1 MTYYHSK
8 YGLVRKQ
15 KKSYWKLLT
24 WIIVILLIAGSVG
37 GYLLYQV
44 IYKPNVW
51 TPDGK
56 NISIYI
62 PSESNFADVKQ
73 ILFEK
78 GLIIHRNNFIWW
90 AEKKNY
96 PDLVKP
102 GHYIIRNNITND
114 ELVRLLRSGDQVPV
128 KVIFNNMRD
137 IYQLAGRISQQ
148 IEPDSIALINEFT
161 NIETLNSMGLT
172 PESIS
177 SIFIPDTYEFY
188 WNTSA
193 GGFVKR
199 MYEEYLGF
207 WNPGRKGKAE
217 ELGMTIPEV
226 VILASIVEKE
236 TNKSSEKPM
245 IAGVYINRLNNE
257 WRLQADPTLIY
268 ALNDYSIKRV
278 LNVHKDFDSPYNTY
292 LYGGLPPGPICIPS
306 IYSIDA
312 VLNNQN
318 DGYFYFCA
326 KDDMSGYHV
335 FARTNKQHSRNA
347 KKYQKAL
354 DNMRIYK

>member
-1 MTYYHSK
+1 MTYYHTN
-8 YGLVRKQ
+8 YGVAKKK
-15 KKSYWKLLT
+15 KKSYWKLFT
-24 WIIVILLIAGSVG
+24 WLILVIIIVAIGAG
-37 GYLLYQV
+37 YFLYQI

-51 TPDGK
+51 TPNGK
-56 NISIYI
+56 NVSIFI
-62 PSESNFADVKQ
+62 PSESNFDDVKQ

-90 AEKKNY
+90 AGKKKY
-96 PDLVKP
+96 TELVKS
-102 GHYIIRNNITND
+102 GHFVIRNNMSND
-114 ELVRLLRSGDQVPV
+114 EIVKLLRSGDQVPV

-148 IEPDSIALINEFT
+148 IEPDSITLINEFF
-161 NIETLNSMGLT
+161 NQKTLTSMGLT
-172 PESIS
+172 PTNVST
-177 SIFIPDTYEFY
+177 IFIPDTYEFY
-188 WNTSA
+188 WNISA
-193 GGFVKR
+193 AGFLKR
-199 MYEEYLGF
+199 MYEEYQGF
-207 WNPGRKGKAE
+207 WNSERTSKAE
-217 ELGMTIPEV
+217 KINLTINEV
-226 VILASIVEKE
+226 IILASIVEKE
-236 TNKSSEKPM
+236 SNKTSERPM
-245 IAGVYINRLNNE
+245 IAGVYINRLNNG

-306 IYSIDA
+306 INSIDA

-326 KDDMSGYHV
+326 NADMSGYHV
-335 FARTNKQHSRNA
+335 FARTNTQHNRNA

-354 DNMRIYK
+354 DNMKVFK